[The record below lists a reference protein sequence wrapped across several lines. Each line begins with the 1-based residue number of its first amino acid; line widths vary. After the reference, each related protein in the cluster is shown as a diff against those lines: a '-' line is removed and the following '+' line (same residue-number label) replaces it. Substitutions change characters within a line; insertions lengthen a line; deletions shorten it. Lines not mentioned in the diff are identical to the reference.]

1 MNARDSVVEP
11 ALAGATEGSARHGDA
26 LLGISELT
34 LDLADGTRL
43 LHSISLSV
51 AAGET
56 VGLVGESGS
65 GKSLTARAVL
75 GLLPARA
82 VTTGEVVLDGAGVL
96 SATPSEL
103 RGLRRHGA
111 AMIFQDPRAGIN
123 PMRTIGDHL
132 TEALRLAEGWSAD
145 AARARAVELLTAVRL
160 PRPEEH
166 LRQYPHEFS
175 GGMLQRVMIAGALT
189 TSPRLLVCDE
199 PTTALDVT
207 TQAEIIGVL
216 SEQRARRGMGMLF
229 ITHDLNLAASLC
241 DRVYVMSGGHI
252 VEQGRAHDVLR
263 DPQAEYTRRLVAATP
278 TLFASPP
285 TLTGH
290 SVGDSSPHADRRH
303 PVTGVSSKSS
313 ESVHGDGADAGGD
326 PSARTE
332 PSVRVPDAP
341 ATRMLEALSI
351 SKTYHRRGKEPVHAV
366 IDASITVP
374 RGGALGV
381 VGESGSGKSTLAR
394 MIVGIESVDDGD
406 IRIDGRARTSVPRG
420 RRERLAHARSVQ
432 MVFQDPYLSLDPRIT
447 AGRAIEDALRLHG
460 DSGSQRRLSAS
471 DSRARV
477 RDLLA
482 QVGLGEKHAA
492 ARPRTLSG
500 GQRQRVAI
508 ARALA
513 IEPDVLVMDEATS
526 ALDVS
531 VQAQVLDLVDRIRR
545 ERGLTVLFI
554 SHDLAVVRRVCDET
568 VVMRRGEIVE
578 RRRTDELLADPQHEY
593 TRLLIDSVPRP
604 GWDAP
609 TVGGEVEAAGTD
621 DGGIAAEGSDR
632 RTEDDAETAAVEAAR
647 VEAAG
652 QAR

>member
-1 MNARDSVVEP
+1 MTP
-11 ALAGATEGSARHGDA
+11 ATIDRHGPA
-26 LLGISELT
+26 EAGVTASTAPTLLDIRDLT

-43 LHSISLSV
+43 LHGISLSI

-65 GKSLTARAVL
+65 GKSLTARTVL
-75 GLLPARA
+75 GLVPERAR
-82 VTTGEVVLDGAGVL
+82 TTGTVVLDGTDVL
-96 SATPSEL
+96 AAPGAQL
-103 RGLRRHGA
+103 RQLRRRGA
-111 AMIFQDPRAGIN
+111 GMIFQDPRAGIN

-132 TEALRLAEGWSAD
+132 TEALRLAEGWSAGD
-145 AARARAVELLTAVRL
+145 ARARALELLEAVRL
-160 PRPEEH
+160 PRPEDH
-166 LRQYPHEFS
+166 LRQFPHEFS

-189 TSPRLLVCDE
+189 TSPQLLVCDE

-216 SEQRARRGMGMLF
+216 TEQRASRGMGMLF

-241 DRVYVMSGGHI
+241 DRVYVMSGGQV

-263 DPQAEYTRRLVAATP
+263 SPQAEYTRRLVAATP
-278 TLFASPP
+278 TLAGVAPGVAP
-285 TLTGH
+285 AAAPGVAPAAPMLQ
-290 SVGDSSPHADRRH
+290 A
-303 PVTGVSSKSS
+303 TGVS
-313 ESVHGDGADAGGD
+313 
-326 PSARTE
+326 
-332 PSVRVPDAP
+332 
-341 ATRMLEALSI
+341 
-351 SKTYHRRGKEPVHAV
+351 KTYVRRGKEPVRAV
-366 IDASITVP
+366 IDASVAVP

-394 MIVGIESVDDGD
+394 MIVGLEGADTGD
-406 IRIDGRARTSVPRG
+406 IRVDGRERTAVPRG
-420 RRERLAHARSVQ
+420 RAERIAHARSVQ

-447 AGRAIEDALRLHG
+447 AGRAIEDALRLHAASG
-460 DSGSQRRLSAS
+460 DGRRLGAGE
-471 DSRARV
+471 ARTRV
-477 RDLLA
+477 LSLLDH
-482 QVGLGEKHAA
+482 VGLGEKHAA

-554 SHDLAVVRRVCDET
+554 SHDLAVVRRVCEQT

-578 RRRTDELLADPQHEY
+578 RGDTAALLAAPQHEY
-593 TRLLIDSVPRP
+593 TRLLIDSVPKP
-604 GWDAP
+604 GWDAA
-609 TVGGEVEAAGTD
+609 AAGAEAETLLGAD
-621 DGGIAAEGSDR
+621 EERGDAGAAVAAES
-632 RTEDDAETAAVEAAR
+632 EVAAVEEAR
-647 VEAAG
+647 IEASG

>member
-1 MNARDSVVEP
+1 MTAPETVVNPAAEP
-11 ALAGATEGSARHGDA
+11 SPAPANA
-26 LLGISELT
+26 LLDIHELT
-34 LDLADGTRL
+34 LDLRDGARL
-43 LHSISLSV
+43 LHGITLSV

-65 GKSLTARAVL
+65 GKSLTARAVM
-75 GLLPARA
+75 GLVPDRSSSA
-82 VTTGEVVLDGAGVL
+82 GEVVLDGARVL
-96 SATPSEL
+96 SASAADL
-103 RGLRRHGA
+103 RQLRRRGA

-132 TEALRLAEGWSAD
+132 TEALRLAEGWSRD
-145 AARARAVELLTAVRL
+145 AARARAVELLEAVRL
-160 PRPEEH
+160 PRPEDH
-166 LRQYPHEFS
+166 VRQYPHEFS

-189 TSPRLLVCDE
+189 TSPKLLVCDE

-207 TQAEIIGVL
+207 TQAEIIAVL
-216 SEQRARRGMGMLF
+216 TEQRASRGMGMLF

-241 DRVYVMSGGHI
+241 DRVYVMSGGTV
-252 VEQGRAHDVLR
+252 VEQGPAHDVLR
-263 DPQAEYTRRLVAATP
+263 HPQADYTRRLVAATP
-278 TLFASPP
+278 TLVGAAPGAVPGEGRSIG
-285 TLTGH
+285 GH
-290 SVGDSSPHADRRH
+290 AEDAEPRH
-303 PVTGVSSKSS
+303 PSPGPSST
-313 ESVHGDGADAGGD
+313 
-326 PSARTE
+326 PSA
-332 PSVRVPDAP
+332 PVPHERAATDAAAIAVS
-341 ATRMLEALSI
+341 ATPMLEAAGV
-351 SKTYHRRGKEPVHAV
+351 SKTYLRRGKEPVRAV
-366 IDASITVP
+366 IDASVAVP

-394 MIVGIESVDDGD
+394 MIVGLEAADAGG
-406 IRIDGRARTSVPRG
+406 IRIDGRERTAVPRT

-447 AGRAIEDALRLHG
+447 AGRAIEDALRLHTRFAAG
-460 DSGSQRRLSAS
+460 EA
-471 DSRARV
+471 RARV
-477 RDLLA
+477 LDLLS

-578 RRRTDELLADPQHEY
+578 RGRTTELLADPQHEY
-593 TRLLIDSVPRP
+593 TRLLIDSVPKP
-604 GWDAP
+604 GWDAGA
-609 TVGGEVEAAGTD
+609 VGAEVEAAGLD
-621 DGGIAAEGSDR
+621 VDVDGPHPATGVG
-632 RTEDDAETAAVEAAR
+632 DAEAEAREIAR
-647 VEAAG
+647 VAASG

>member
-1 MNARDSVVEP
+1 MNATETVADP
-11 ALAGATEGSARHGDA
+11 AVAPAAPNPA
-26 LLGISELT
+26 LLGIRDLT
-34 LDLADGTRL
+34 LDLPDGTRL
-43 LHSISLSV
+43 LHGISLSV

-65 GKSLTARAVL
+65 GKSLTARTVL
-75 GLLPARA
+75 GLVPDRS
-82 VTTGEVVLDGAGVL
+82 TITGEVVLDGAGVL
-96 SATPSEL
+96 TAAAPEL
-103 RGLRRHGA
+103 RQLRRHGA

-132 TEALRLAEGWSAD
+132 TEALRLAEGWSTD
-145 AARARAVELLTAVRL
+145 AARARAVELLEAVRL
-160 PRPEEH
+160 PRPEDH
-166 LRQYPHEFS
+166 LRQFPHEFS

-189 TSPRLLVCDE
+189 TSPKLLVCDE

-216 SEQRARRGMGMLF
+216 TEQRASRGMGMLF

-241 DRVYVMSGGHI
+241 DRVYVMSGGQV
-252 VEQGRAHDVLR
+252 VEQGRAHEVLR
-263 DPQAEYTRRLVAATP
+263 DPRAEYTRRLVAATP
-278 TLFASPP
+278 TLVGAAPGS
-285 TLTGH
+285 TADH
-290 SVGDSSPHADRRH
+290 SIGDSAEHAGAQH
-303 PVTGVSSKSS
+303 PSAGVSWMTSD
-313 ESVHGDGADAGGD
+313 SVHDDRETDA
-326 PSARTE
+326 AATA
-332 PSVRVPDAP
+332 AP
-341 ATRMLEALSI
+341 ARPMLEAAGV
-351 SKTYHRRGKEPVHAV
+351 SKTYVRRGKEPVRAV
-366 IDASITVP
+366 IGASVAVP

-394 MIVGIESVDDGD
+394 MIVGLEAADQGD
-406 IRIDGRARTSVPRG
+406 IRIDGRERTAVPRN

-447 AGRAIEDALRLHG
+447 AGRAIEDALRLHT
-460 DSGSQRRLSAS
+460 RVSATEA
-471 DSRARV
+471 RAQV
-477 RDLLA
+477 LELLA

-578 RRRTDELLADPQHEY
+578 RGRTAELLAAPQHEY
-593 TRLLIDSVPRP
+593 TRLLIDSVPKP
-604 GWDAP
+604 GWDAEAA
-609 TVGGEVEAAGTD
+609 GAEVEAAGIDGGVADAGAD
-621 DGGIAAEGSDR
+621 DGDAEAAA
-632 RTEDDAETAAVEAAR
+632 AETAKAEV
-647 VEAAG
+647 AG